1 MHLSTLSKKIYR
13 SIFRDYQWELGHQI
27 KDCRSILDLACGY
40 PSPLAPFLQN
50 KYSEAVDLHAPA
62 TQKSQAAE
70 IHNKYHQINVLD
82 IGKHF
87 PDKSFD
93 CVVALDL
100 IEHLPKE
107 DGKKLI
113 NLMENIAK
121 KKIIIVTPNG
131 FLPQKSYDNNE
142 LQEHVSGW
150 TVAEMRQAG
159 FQIIGIN
166 GYKNL
171 RGELA
176 KLKYKPE
183 WFWMRISDISQLV
196 TRRWPNKAFELL
208 CVKTQK
214 R

>member
-1 MHLSTLSKKIYR
+1 
-13 SIFRDYQWELGHQI
+13 
-27 KDCRSILDLACGY
+27 
-40 PSPLAPFLQN
+40 
-50 KYSEAVDLHAPA
+50 
-62 TQKSQAAE
+62 
-70 IHNKYHQINVLD
+70 
-82 IGKHF
+82 
-87 PDKSFD
+87 
-93 CVVALDL
+93 L